1 MTTVT
6 TRENLPTRPS
16 SVPRM
21 FLDRVAAAPDREA
34 FRGKDATGAWTSL
47 TWAQAR
53 ELVEATAAGL
63 FEAGVQRGDSVAVIA
78 GTSVEWVLVDT
89 AVLCA
94 GAATT
99 AVYPS
104 TVPDDVAYILGD
116 AGCRVVL
123 ADREQVA
130 GLRAQRAA
138 LPHVE
143 LVVALQGGADG
154 DDGWVVGLD
163 DLRARGRERLERE
176 PSAVADVVDTLGP
189 EDLATLIYTSGTTGR
204 PKGVR
209 LVHDNWTYEAVA
221 IEALGLFDVDDL
233 QYLWL
238 PLSHVFGK
246 ICTCAHFRIGFVTAV
261 NGDVTTLVD
270 DLAAVRPTFMAAAPR
285 IFEKVHNRVVGQ
297 VTQAGGAKEALFR
310 WALATGTQVSVLRRQ
325 GRSPGPLLAAQH
337 AVADRLVLSKVRGR
351 FGGRMKYFVSG
362 SAALSKEVAEFFHA
376 MGVLIL
382 EGYGMTETS
391 AAIFANRPDAF
402 RFGSV
407 GKPLPG
413 MEMRLGEDSELQVR
427 GPAVMRG
434 YHHRDDETAKVLDAD
449 GWLRTGDVA
458 EVDAEG
464 FVRITDRK
472 KDLIKTSNGK
482 YVAPQA
488 VEIRLKS
495 MCPYLSQV
503 VVHGEGRSYCSALL
517 TLDRDE
523 IAGWASAN
531 GKDGVSYEDLTRD
544 PQVHAK
550 LQSAVDRLNTGVARH
565 EQVRRFAVLPR
576 DLAVE
581 HGELTPSLKVKRRVV
596 EREFRGTLDELYQG
610 S

>member
-1 MTTVT
+1 
-6 TRENLPTRPS
+6 
-16 SVPRM
+16 
-21 FLDRVAAAPDREA
+21 
-34 FRGKDATGAWTSL
+34 
-47 TWAQAR
+47 
-53 ELVEATAAGL
+53 
-63 FEAGVQRGDSVAVIA
+63 
-78 GTSVEWVLVDT
+78 
-89 AVLCA
+89 
-94 GAATT
+94 
-99 AVYPS
+99 
-104 TVPDDVAYILGD
+104 
-116 AGCRVVL
+116 
-123 ADREQVA
+123 
-130 GLRAQRAA
+130 
-138 LPHVE
+138 
-143 LVVALQGGADG
+143 
-154 DDGWVVGLD
+154 
-163 DLRARGRERLERE
+163 
-176 PSAVADVVDTLGP
+176 
-189 EDLATLIYTSGTTGR
+189 
-204 PKGVR
+204 
-209 LVHDNWTYEAVA
+209 
-221 IEALGLFDVDDL
+221 
-233 QYLWL
+233 
-238 PLSHVFGK
+238 
-246 ICTCAHFRIGFVTAV
+246 
-261 NGDVTTLVD
+261 
-270 DLAAVRPTFMAAAPR
+270 MAAAPR

-544 PQVHAK
+544 PQVHAM
-550 LQSAVDRLNTGVARH
+550 LQAAVDRLNTGVARH

>member
-1 MTTVT
+1 
-6 TRENLPTRPS
+6 
-16 SVPRM
+16 M
-21 FLDRVAAAPDREA
+21 FLDRVEATPEREA
-34 FRGKDATGAWTSL
+34 FRGKDAAGQWQSL
-47 TWAQAR
+47 TWRQAR

-63 FEAGVQRGDSVAVIA
+63 FEVGVQRGDSVAVIGA
-78 GTSVEWVLVDT
+78 TSVEWVLVDT

-104 TVPDDVAYILGD
+104 TVADDVAYILGD
-116 AGCRVVL
+116 ARCRVVL
-123 ADREQVA
+123 ADQDQVAKLREQ
-130 GLRAQRAA
+130 RAS

-143 LVVALQGGADG
+143 LVVALQEGADHG

-163 DLRARGRERLERE
+163 ELRARGRARLERE
-176 PSAVADVVDTLGP
+176 PSAVTDVVDTLGP

-270 DLAAVRPTFMAAAPR
+270 DLATVRPTFMAAAPR

-297 VTQAGGAKEALFR
+297 VTQAGGAKEKLFR
-310 WALATGTQVSVLRRQ
+310 WALATGREVSQRRQ
-325 GRSPGPLLAAQH
+325 QGRAPGPLLAAQH

-362 SAALSKEVAEFFHA
+362 SAALSQDVAEFFHA

-382 EGYGMTETS
+382 EGYGLTETS
-391 AAIFANRPDAF
+391 AAIFANRPGAF
-402 RFGSV
+402 RFGTV
-407 GKPLPG
+407 GRPLPG
-413 MEMRLGEDSELQVR
+413 MEMRLGEDGELQVR

-434 YHHRDDETAKVLDAD
+434 YHHREEETAQVLDAD
-449 GWLRTGDVA
+449 GWLRTGDIA
-458 EVDAEG
+458 ELDPDG
-464 FVRITDRK
+464 FLRITDRK

-488 VEIRLKS
+488 VEIRLKAL
-495 MCPYLSQV
+495 CPYLSQV
-503 VVHGEGRSYCSALL
+503 VVHGDGRTFCSALL
-517 TLDRDE
+517 TLDADE
-523 IAGWASAN
+523 IRGWAKAN
-531 GKDGVSYEDLTRD
+531 GKDGASYEELTRD
-544 PQVHAK
+544 PQVQAM
-550 LQSAVDRLNTGVARH
+550 LSAAVDQLNASVARH

-576 DLAVE
+576 DLDVE
-581 HGELTPSLKVKRRVV
+581 HGELTPSMKVKRRFV
-596 EREFRGTLDELYQG
+596 EREFRPTLDAFYQDA
-610 S
+610 